1 MASKVGFISVR
12 RLLITKLMEKYTE
25 EDILSISRQLGEISS
40 KDVLML
46 LRGEYNVKSALEVFE
61 IWLKVSGFPYRHE
74 VKDHTTHIYIIQH
87 DMGKK
92 WSLYLSQFLQYGNLE
107 GRKIDF
113 KPDENILLFKFDE
126 NK

>member
-1 MASKVGFISVR
+1 M
-12 RLLITKLMEKYTE
+12 KLQE
-25 EDILSISRQLGEISS
+25 IL
-40 KDVLML
+40 VL
-46 LRGEYNVKSALEVFE
+46 VPWA
-61 IWLKVSGFPYRHE
+61 
-74 VKDHTTHIYIIQH
+74 DHTTHIYIIQH